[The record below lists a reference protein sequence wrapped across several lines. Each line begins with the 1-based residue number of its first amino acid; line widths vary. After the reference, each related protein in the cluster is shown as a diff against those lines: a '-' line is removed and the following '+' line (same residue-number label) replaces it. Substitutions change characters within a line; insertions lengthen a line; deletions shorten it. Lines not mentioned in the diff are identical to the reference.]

1 MEPGTQ
7 AILMG
12 TLDADKI
19 KLSVN
24 WVTYAVQKVPWLS

>member
-7 AILMG
+7 AILME